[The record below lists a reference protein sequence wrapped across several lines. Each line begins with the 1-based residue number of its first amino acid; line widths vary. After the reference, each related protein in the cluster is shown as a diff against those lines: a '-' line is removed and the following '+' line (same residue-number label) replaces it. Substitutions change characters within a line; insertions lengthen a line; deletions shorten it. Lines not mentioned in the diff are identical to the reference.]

1 LQRLSSYTASRGDTH
16 EDLATIA
23 TIGAAV
29 ADLSSWRDSSYP
41 SLRATVTSFDHVTS
55 LPTFGDLA
63 HNALNRDYF
72 NAITVDTPTG
82 RKPDFAL
89 LPAGGGKHGQRAL
102 SAVLQ
107 ENAFH
112 ALVNNASL
120 PLATR
125 CRIRGC
131 AQERAGDFQNIIPY
145 TPDLEL
151 ANSDYLPQF
160 WYHYGL
166 PQKSLLGGA
175 CCRSTCDTHGPRT
188 FNNWNAAER
197 AEFESGTHS
206 LSCGAGSEGIAGHS
220 SNPRKARSRGMNR
233 NVVGKVYGLAGWA
246 FSDAEKDLFVHDDNE
261 KKVDGIATEV
271 FASSLPHAVDTTV
284 GCSSCERTY
293 VTEAAAADSDY
304 VTRELEKGKRRKHGS
319 INGYKYLTAAFTTY
333 GGWGKEFM
341 GAVVRP
347 YWKEEAKKEKA
358 QGGNGWATQRAK
370 RLFFQRAAVVLA
382 RGNAN
387 MIKQAMAGAARVGRK
402 GA

>member
-1 LQRLSSYTASRGDTH
+1 
-16 EDLATIA
+16 
-23 TIGAAV
+23 
-29 ADLSSWRDSSYP
+29 
-41 SLRATVTSFDHVTS
+41 
-55 LPTFGDLA
+55 
-63 HNALNRDYF
+63 
-72 NAITVDTPTG
+72 
-82 RKPDFAL
+82 
-89 LPAGGGKHGQRAL
+89 
-102 SAVLQ
+102 
-107 ENAFH
+107 
-112 ALVNNASL
+112 
-120 PLATR
+120 
-125 CRIRGC
+125 
-131 AQERAGDFQNIIPY
+131 
-145 TPDLEL
+145 
-151 ANSDYLPQF
+151 
-160 WYHYGL
+160 
-166 PQKSLLGGA
+166 
-175 CCRSTCDTHGPRT
+175 
-188 FNNWNAAER
+188 
-197 AEFESGTHS
+197 
-206 LSCGAGSEGIAGHS
+206 
-220 SNPRKARSRGMNR
+220 MNR
-233 NVVGKVYGLAGWA
+233 NVVGKLYGLAGWA
-246 FSDAEKDLFVHDDNE
+246 FTDNEKDLYVHDDNE

-347 YWKEEAKKEKA
+347 YWKEEAKKELA